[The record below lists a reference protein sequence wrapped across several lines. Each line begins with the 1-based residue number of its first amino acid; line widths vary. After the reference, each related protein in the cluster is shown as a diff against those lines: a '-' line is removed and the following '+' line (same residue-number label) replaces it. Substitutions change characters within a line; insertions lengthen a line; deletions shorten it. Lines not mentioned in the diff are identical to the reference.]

1 MPPTFPI
8 SGLQLR
14 SLIKPDGTLEISL
27 ATVETL
33 PPALDEVVIRMEAAP
48 INPSDLGLLF
58 GPADMKTAR
67 QTGTVARPV
76 ITADVPQAALAG
88 VAGRLDQS
96 MPVGNEG
103 AGIVVAAGAGKAA
116 QALLG
121 KAVAVFGGAMY
132 AQYRT
137 INAQD
142 CLLLPPDASPA
153 DGASCFV
160 NPLTALGMVETMRR
174 QGYKALVHT
183 AAASNLGQMLLKIC
197 LKDHIP
203 LVNIVRTAAQADLL
217 RMQGARYVCNMAAPD
232 FKDSLT
238 DALAE
243 TGATVAFDAI
253 GGGPLAG
260 QILSC
265 MEAAINRTSTSYN
278 RYGSNV
284 HKQVYIYGNLDPR
297 PTEYSRTFG
306 MAYGISGWLLFPYLA
321 TIGAADT
328 QALKDRVA
336 AELRTTFASHY
347 AAEISLAEALS
358 LDNIALYNKRA
369 TGAKF
374 LINPHKASAG

>member
-1 MPPTFPI
+1 MDSSFPI

-14 SLIKPDGTLEISL
+14 SLIRSTGALEISL
-27 ATVETL
+27 ATVEIS
-33 PPALDEVVIRMEAAP
+33 PPAPNEVVIRMEAAP

-67 QTGTVARPV
+67 QTGTPDNPI
-76 ITADVPQAALAG
+76 ITANLPPAAIAG

-103 AGIVVAAGAGKAA
+103 AGIVIAAGTDSVA
-116 QALLG
+116 QELLG
-121 KAVAVFGGAMY
+121 KAVAMFGGAMY

-137 INAQD
+137 INAAD
-142 CLLLPPDASPA
+142 CLVLPADATPA

-160 NPLTALGMVETMRR
+160 NPLTALGIVETMRR
-174 QGYKALVHT
+174 QGYKALIHT

-197 LKDHIP
+197 LKDNIP
-203 LVNIVRTAAQADLL
+203 LVNIVRTAEQAALL
-217 RMQGARYVCNMAAPD
+217 RSQGAHYVCNTAAPD
-232 FKDSLT
+232 FTDSLT

-243 TGATVAFDAI
+243 TGATIAFDAI

-278 RYGSNV
+278 RYGSNI
-284 HKQVYIYGNLDPR
+284 HKQVYIYGNLDLR
-297 PTEYSRTFG
+297 PTEFTRTFG

-328 QALKDRVA
+328 QKLKDRVT

-347 AAEISLAEALS
+347 AAEISLAGALS

-369 TGAKF
+369 TSEKF
-374 LINPHKASAG
+374 LINPAS

>member
-1 MPPTFPI
+1 MDQSFPNA
-8 SGLQLR
+8 GLQLR
-14 SLIKPDGTLEISL
+14 SLITSNGALEVSL
-27 ATVETL
+27 ATVEIS
-33 PPALDEVVIRMEAAP
+33 PPAANEVVIRMEAAP

-67 QTGTVARPV
+67 QTGTPAHPV
-76 ITADVPQAALAG
+76 ITADVPQAARAG

-103 AGIVVAAGAGKAA
+103 AGIVIAAGASATA

-137 INAQD
+137 IDAED
-142 CLLLPPDASPA
+142 CLVLPDGATPA
-153 DGASCFV
+153 DGTSCFV

-197 LKDHIP
+197 LKDNIQ
-203 LVNIVRTAAQADLL
+203 LVNIIRSAEQADLL
-217 RMQGARYVCNMAAPD
+217 RAQGARYVCNMAAPD

-260 QILSC
+260 QILAC

-284 HKQVYIYGNLDPR
+284 HKQVYIYGNLDLR
-297 PTEYSRTFG
+297 PTEYTRSFG

-321 TIGAADT
+321 TIGEADT
-328 QALKDRVA
+328 KKLKNRVA
-336 AELRTTFASHY
+336 AELHTTFASHY

-369 TGAKF
+369 TGEKY
-374 LINPHKASAG
+374 LINPSKT